1 MTPTQA
7 IKLKNEKQVY
17 QNLYGD
23 EIYSKHK
30 KTLIFKLVIKFVS
43 LKMRE
48 KSLIKDRH
56 PTGLKKSF
64 LSLKHRSNN

>member
-30 KTLIFKLVIKFVS
+30 KQ
-43 LKMRE
+43 
-48 KSLIKDRH
+48 H
-56 PTGLKKSF
+56 
-64 LSLKHRSNN
+64 